1 MLRYLTSGESHG
13 KCLVATLEGMPAGLG
28 LNETAINADLA
39 RRQVGF
45 GRGGRMQI
53 EKDAVEI
60 LSGVKDSQT
69 LGSPIALLIQN
80 KDFKI
85 NELPKVTKPR
95 PGHADLTGALKYA
108 HRDIRNVLERSSA
121 RETAARVAVGAVCK
135 RFLSEFNIRI
145 ISHVIRI
152 GEVEANTEKL
162 SFDEIQKRAE
172 NSQVRC
178 ADPEAEKRMVEAIT
192 RAKEEKDTL
201 GGVYEV
207 IATGVPVGLGSYVH
221 YDRKLDARLG
231 RAILSIQAMKAV
243 EIGDGVAGSRKR
255 GSEVHDAIYHD
266 KKKGFHRGTNR
277 SGGIEGGMSSGEP
290 IFLRAYMKPISTLL
304 NPLPSVDIATKEP
317 VKATVERSD
326 VCTVPAAGVIGEAV
340 VAFEIANAFLEK
352 FGGDS
357 IPEIKRNVQGYLKQI
372 AEF

>member
-13 KCLVATLEGMPAGLG
+13 KCLLATLEGMPAGLKID
-28 LNETAINADLA
+28 EARINAELS
-39 RRQVGF
+39 RRQMGF

-53 EKDAVEI
+53 EQDRVEI
-60 LSGVKDSQT
+60 LSGVKDGLT
-69 LGSPIALLIQN
+69 MGSPVALMIQN

-85 NELPKVTKPR
+85 NELPKVTQPR

-108 HRDIRNVLERSSA
+108 HTDIRNVLERASA
-121 RETAARVAVGAVCK
+121 RETAARVAVGALCK
-135 RFLSEFNIRI
+135 IFLKEFGIEST
-145 ISHVIRI
+145 SHVLRI
-152 GEVEANTEKL
+152 GTVEADPSKL
-162 SFDEIQKRAE
+162 SFEEIRKNAE
-172 NSQVRC
+172 ASEVRC
-178 ADPEAEKRMVEAIT
+178 ADKEASKRMIEEIT
-192 RAKEEKDTL
+192 KAKEEKDTL

-207 IATGVPVGLGSYVH
+207 VVIGVPVGLGSYVH

-231 RAILSIQAMKAV
+231 RAILSIQAMKAA

-266 KKKGFHRGTNR
+266 PKKGFYRGSNR

-290 IFLRAYMKPISTLL
+290 IIVRAYMKPISTLL
-304 NPLPSVDIATKEP
+304 NPLPSVDILTKKP
-317 VKATVERSD
+317 VKATIERSD

-340 VAFEIANAFLEK
+340 VAFEIADCFREK

-357 IPEIKRNVQGYLKQI
+357 MGEIKRNYEGYLKQI
-372 AEF
+372 KEF

>member
-13 KCLVATLEGMPAGLG
+13 KCLVATLEGMPAGLRVD
-28 LNETAINADLA
+28 ESEIDRELA

-53 EKDAVEI
+53 EKDRVEI
-60 LSGVKDSQT
+60 LSGVKDG
-69 LGSPIALLIQN
+69 LLMGSPMALLIQN

-108 HRDIRNVLERSSA
+108 HTDIRNVLERASA
-121 RETAARVAVGAVCK
+121 RETAARVAVGALCK
-135 RFLSEFNIRI
+135 IFLKEFGIDFV
-145 ISHVIRI
+145 SHVLRI
-152 GEVEANTEKL
+152 GDVEAKIDGL
-162 SFDEIQKRAE
+162 SFKEIQKNAE
-172 NSQVRC
+172 ESLVRC
-178 ADPEAEKRMVEAIT
+178 ADQTASKRMVEEIT
-192 RAKEEKDTL
+192 KAKEAKDTL

-207 IATGVPVGLGSYVH
+207 MVVGVPVGLGSYVH

-243 EIGDGVAGSRKR
+243 EIGDGVSGSRKR
-255 GSEVHDAIYHD
+255 GSDVHDAIYHD
-266 KKKGFHRGTNR
+266 AKKGFYRGSNR
-277 SGGIEGGMSSGEP
+277 SGGIEGGMTSGEP
-290 IFLRAYMKPISTLL
+290 IILRAYMKPISTLL
-304 NPLPSVDIATKEP
+304 NPLPSVDLLTKKPVEATI
-317 VKATVERSD
+317 ERSD

-340 VAFEIANAFLEK
+340 VAYEIADAFREK

-357 IPEIKRNVQGYLKQI
+357 LMEIKRNYEGYLKQVK
-372 AEF
+372 EF